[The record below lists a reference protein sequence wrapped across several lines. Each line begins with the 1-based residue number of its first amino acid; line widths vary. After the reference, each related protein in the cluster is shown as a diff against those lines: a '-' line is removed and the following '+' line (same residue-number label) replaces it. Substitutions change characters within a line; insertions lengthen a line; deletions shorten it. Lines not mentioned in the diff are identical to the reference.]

1 LLASVDLLNTPFTTL
16 NINKNGKLTIQTGFE
31 MKIQAKTLNQT
42 LEYIVSR
49 QTRTLIY
56 DTDAI

>member
-1 LLASVDLLNTPFTTL
+1 
-16 NINKNGKLTIQTGFE
+16 